1 MATPVVS
8 GAVALLLQQNSK
20 LTADQVKARLM
31 KTAYKMFP
39 TSAVAYVPHLRQNF
53 TVFHDLLSVGA
64 GLLDMQ
70 TAVSNTDLTPATV
83 GAALSPSMVY
93 NPSNG
98 TVSLVEGNGS
108 VAAGSVVWGSSVVWG
123 TSVVWGANVSG
134 SSVVWGSS
142 LPWNTNTLSAFS
154 VVWGSST
161 GTGTQATSVVWG
173 AAATTA
179 DGAFSDAG
187 DDEQ

>member
-1 MATPVVS
+1 M
-8 GAVALLLQQNSK
+8 
-20 LTADQVKARLM
+20 
-31 KTAYKMFP
+31 
-39 TSAVAYVPHLRQNF
+39 
-53 TVFHDLLSVGA
+53 
-64 GLLDMQ
+64 
-70 TAVSNTDLTPATV
+70 
-83 GAALSPSMVY
+83 
-93 NPSNG
+93 
-98 TVSLVEGNGS
+98 VSLVDGNGS

-142 LPWNTNTLSAFS
+142 LPWNNKRSAPLAWFG
-154 VVWGSST
+154 VRAL

-173 AAATTA
+173 AAASSA